1 MILQQFTVGPIEENC
16 WLLADES
23 ASQAVLIDPG
33 EEAERLLAAV
43 DATGCTLTAI
53 WLTHAHF
60 DHLGAVAD
68 ILRVRPVPVYLHPL
82 DRVLYDHAH
91 ESGQRFGLN
100 VETPPPPDRELAEGD
115 TVSCGT
121 FVFDVWHLPGHSPGH
136 VAFIG
141 SGLCISGDLL
151 FEGSIGRTDLPFCD
165 RDAMR
170 RSLVRLTTLPPGT
183 RVLPGHGG
191 YTEIGKELATN
202 PYLAP
207 QFTGRS

>member
-1 MILQQFTVGPIEENC
+1 MILQQFTVGPIAENC

-23 ASQAVLIDPG
+23 AGQAVLIDPG
-33 EEAERLLAAV
+33 EEADRLLAAV

-60 DHLGAVAD
+60 DHVGAVAD
-68 ILRVRPVPVYLHPL
+68 ILRKRAVPVYLHPL

-91 ESGQRFGLN
+91 EAGQRFGLN

-115 TVSCGT
+115 SISCGSLT
-121 FVFDVWHLPGHSPGH
+121 FNVWHLPGHSPGH

-141 SGLCISGDLL
+141 NDLCISGDLL

-170 RSLVRLTTLPPGT
+170 RSLVRLTTLPPET

-191 YTEIGKELATN
+191 YTEIGQELATN

>member
-1 MILQQFTVGPIEENC
+1 MILQQFTVGPIAENC

-23 ASQAVLIDPG
+23 AKQAVLIDPG
-33 EEAERLLAAV
+33 EEAQRLLAAV
-43 DATGCTLTAI
+43 DATGCALTAI

-60 DHLGAVAD
+60 DHIGAVAD
-68 ILRVRPVPVYLHPL
+68 ILRERAVPVYLHPL

-115 TVSCGT
+115 AITCGAFT
-121 FVFDVWHLPGHSPGH
+121 FDVWHLPGHSPGH

-141 SGLCISGDLL
+141 NDLCISGDLL

-170 RSLVRLTTLPPGT
+170 RSLVRMTTLPPGT

-191 YTEIGKELATN
+191 YTEIGLELATN

-207 QFTGRS
+207 QFTGRP